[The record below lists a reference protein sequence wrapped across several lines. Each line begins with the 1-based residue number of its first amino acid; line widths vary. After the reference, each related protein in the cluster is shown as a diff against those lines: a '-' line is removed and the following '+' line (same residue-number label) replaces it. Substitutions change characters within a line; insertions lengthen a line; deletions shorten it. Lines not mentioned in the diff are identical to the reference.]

1 MNQKFGDIFA
11 KFLFVFFVWTVIA
24 FFFGIGHQEYSMFS
38 FIRKLFKS
46 IYVKPKEIMSF
57 LEEEDY
63 EWDDDLKQWQE
74 ELKEIDTNLER
85 DDGES

>member
-1 MNQKFGDIFA
+1 
-11 KFLFVFFVWTVIA
+11 
-24 FFFGIGHQEYSMFS
+24 
-38 FIRKLFKS
+38 
-46 IYVKPKEIMSF
+46 MSF

-74 ELKEIDTNLER
+74 ELKEEIDTNLER

>member
-1 MNQKFGDIFA
+1 
-11 KFLFVFFVWTVIA
+11 
-24 FFFGIGHQEYSMFS
+24 MFS

-74 ELKEIDTNLER
+74 ELKEEIDTYLER